1 MQICVY
7 GASSQNIDR
16 RYMEAAQALGEEM
29 ARRGHDL
36 IFGGGDKGL
45 MGAAARGVKKG
56 GGRITGIAP
65 TFFDQPGILYP
76 ACDEFIFTRTMRE
89 RKQLM
94 EDRADAFI
102 MLPGGIGTLEEF
114 FEIITLR
121 QLAQHAKPVAVLNT
135 AGYYDEL
142 EALIKKAF
150 REGFMREGS
159 ENLYHT
165 FAGVSELLDF
175 LESARPGL

>member
-76 ACDEFIFTRTMRE
+76 AATNSSS
-89 RKQLM
+89 
-94 EDRADAFI
+94 
-102 MLPGGIGTLEEF
+102 PGPC
-114 FEIITLR
+114 
-121 QLAQHAKPVAVLNT
+121 A
-135 AGYYDEL
+135 
-142 EALIKKAF
+142 
-150 REGFMREGS
+150 
-159 ENLYHT
+159 
-165 FAGVSELLDF
+165 
-175 LESARPGL
+175 SANS